1 MAIIILQREGQRII
15 SQVMTTKVP
24 TLCTGIIFFLLSF
37 ICPANSF
44 CVLPSDC
51 APARTRFG
59 IRTMSSANEDSSLL
73 QATMRLTSAAVDRA
87 MAAAVNEATSNGW
100 KVTIAICDAGG
111 MPLLAKRLDGA
122 FPASYDI
129 AVSKAKTA
137 AHFCRPT
144 GQLEAVTNVSGGS
157 SRTALLSAPYV
168 LMRGGLPIFIQDVC
182 VGSIGVSG
190 VNPDQDEQIA
200 SAAASVLE
208 SIHVASRL

>member
-1 MAIIILQREGQRII
+1 
-15 SQVMTTKVP
+15 
-24 TLCTGIIFFLLSF
+24 
-37 ICPANSF
+37 
-44 CVLPSDC
+44 
-51 APARTRFG
+51 
-59 IRTMSSANEDSSLL
+59 MSSANEDSSLL
-73 QATMRLTSAAVDRA
+73 QATMRLRSAAVDRA

-144 GQLEAVTNVSGGS
+144 GQLEAATNVSDGS

-168 LMRGGLPIFIQDVC
+168 LMRGGLPIFIQGVC

-190 VNPDQDEQIA
+190 VKPDQDEQIA

-208 SIHVASRL
+208 SIASRL